1 MRAGEGDVRVRVGLS
16 AKLELCAHQSIH
28 HLAFD
33 CAHPALCAERA
44 VTVAEVRA
52 RAADVRKAVVSA
64 RSCRGVAW
72 APPAGPED
80 DALLAFLGGGP
91 LDGDELAFLGY
102 RLLLAAPFP
111 AVVARRYGFLASAS
125 VGGLLEAVRAQDV
138 RPLCESWAAW
148 ADARLRG
155 IASAWKAALAARR

>member
-1 MRAGEGDVRVRVGLS
+1 MALS
-16 AKLELCAHQSIH
+16 PASTAWRCPFFRSHDTLELGAHTHTHTHGQSS
-28 HLAFD
+28 LFFG
-33 CAHPALCAERA
+33 RG
-44 VTVAEVRA
+44 
-52 RAADVRKAVVSA
+52 AD
-64 RSCRGVAW
+64 W
-72 APPAGPED
+72 APPGGPED
-80 DALLAFLGGGP
+80 DALLAFLDGGA
-91 LDGDELAFLGY
+91 LDDGELAFLGY

-155 IASAWKAALAARR
+155 IAVTWKAALAALP

>member
-1 MRAGEGDVRVRVGLS
+1 MLGVAADAESVV
-16 AKLELCAHQSIH
+16 
-28 HLAFD
+28 
-33 CAHPALCAERA
+33 CAE
-44 VTVAEVRA
+44 VCTVRTAGPKLWRPADGEVRLRCLQQA
-52 RAADVRKAVVSA
+52 SSLGVQTSADSP
-64 RSCRGVAW
+64 
-72 APPAGPED
+72 APASRLPED

-155 IASAWKAALAARR
+155 IAAAWKAALAAHL

>member
-1 MRAGEGDVRVRVGLS
+1 M
-16 AKLELCAHQSIH
+16 
-28 HLAFD
+28 
-33 CAHPALCAERA
+33 
-44 VTVAEVRA
+44 
-52 RAADVRKAVVSA
+52 
-64 RSCRGVAW
+64 AW